1 MEADKDAIFEGE
13 IEVISKEDFLK
24 NITVANRLLS
34 LVIDNPRPDSD
45 IITADNSGIIP
56 ESHSNT
62 INNPEIQAP
71 QSLVETQNPSQG
83 VTLSIPDNLT
93 VGPPTSSSNFLN
105 TVARDIIAPIKFEP
119 QKVTTDNPLSV
130 ECSLAGFLASCFS
143 FNKNKSAVLP
153 IEGLKVNEEH
163 IKDPAAE
170 TFKNLDDFVDK
181 IVHVLIAI
189 NMVQAHSKC

>member
-105 TVARDIIAPIKFEP
+105 TGD
-119 QKVTTDNPLSV
+119 
-130 ECSLAGFLASCFS
+130 FS
-143 FNKNKSAVLP
+143 DL
-153 IEGLKVNEEH
+153 
-163 IKDPAAE
+163 
-170 TFKNLDDFVDK
+170 
-181 IVHVLIAI
+181 AI
-189 NMVQAHSKC
+189 NTSVIPEVQLPVSVSFPSQFFLQHEDVLSATLGNIYH